1 MFAERYPAVHIEIA
15 LQDDVVDVVG
25 GGWDVVI
32 RLGAVK
38 DAELVA
44 RRFARDVGV
53 CCASPAYLA
62 KHGVPTHPLD
72 LAGHAYLRYS
82 NITRDQE
89 WRFLLG
95 EGGLSV
101 PISGPITSNDGT
113 LLTTLAEAGAG
124 LLVSPWF
131 IVGEAVRAGRLVRVL
146 PELAMADLPCQAAH
160 AHGRRP
166 PTKVRAFVDHLVGW
180 FKEPPW
186 GAPG

>member
-1 MFAERYPAVHIEIA
+1 M
-15 LQDDVVDVVG
+15 VDVIG
-25 GGWDVVI
+25 GGWDVVL

-38 DAELVA
+38 DADLVA

-72 LAGHAYLRYS
+72 LGGHACLRYS

-95 EGGLSV
+95 ESSLSV

-113 LLTTLAEAGAG
+113 LLTSLAEAGAG

-131 IVGEAVRAGRLVRVL
+131 IVGEAIRAGRLVRVL
-146 PELAMADLPCQAAH
+146 PELAMNDLPCQAVH

-166 PTKVRAFVDHLVGW
+166 PTKVRAFVDHLVTW
-180 FKEPPW
+180 FKDPPW
-186 GAPG
+186 GAPD